1 MVDKDPMDGRPLD
14 QESFTRLLSAAYVVQ
29 EHQDRA
35 RGKQALP
42 PSDFAQI
49 ISRIVETQHLIQAR
63 SLDAQAALDLIASQM
78 QKLSG
83 AAGTAI
89 GLVLD
94 HVLHYKVAIGSASIL
109 LGLEIPEG
117 VCISARCLKKGE
129 KLVSPLCEGD
139 SQVDQAFRRRVKA
152 QSLIAVPIYHEGK
165 TAGALEVYFSE
176 VGAFSEGDVRACE
189 LMAGLVTEVM
199 AQTAEQEL
207 KQELATERASVL
219 LALEKL
225 KPQLQKLAGK
235 PSTSRVKPVESAHAQ
250 PAGTPNGVGG
260 QTKQLENQVCHGC
273 GQALADDET
282 SCSACGALRDSEA
295 ALPRMWGRLAHLQP
309 KDSEGTV
316 ERVPMLPEASS
327 AKEPK
332 AMAAAVPFDF
342 QSLPPIDELLNM
354 SGGHDAGTVV
364 DAGSPAETSD
374 EPVEAEVPEP
384 SPWRSA
390 ARAKDWLKSHVQEK
404 SWNFGDV
411 SLGVSAIVFLV
422 VLIWGL
428 WPQSKP
434 EPAPAPQAQAMMQG
448 PAVRRRPK
456 PKPPELTLLERA
468 LVSLGLAEPPP
479 APQYLGN
486 PDVKV
491 WVDLQTALYYCP
503 GTDLYGS
510 TPKGKYTTQGDAQQ
524 DQFEPAY
531 RKPCD

>member
-1 MVDKDPMDGRPLD
+1 MNGRPLD
-14 QESFTRLLSAAYVVQ
+14 EESFTRLLAAAYVVQ

-35 RGKQALP
+35 RDKVALP

-49 ISRIVETQHLIQAR
+49 ISGIVDTQHLIQTR
-63 SLDAQAALDLIASQM
+63 SLDTQAALDLIASQM

-94 HVLHYKVAIGSASIL
+94 HVLHYKAAIGSASIL
-109 LGLEIPEG
+109 LGIEIPEG
-117 VCISARCLKKGE
+117 ISISAKCLRKGQ

-139 SQVDQAFRRRVKA
+139 PQIDQAFRRRVRA

-165 TAGALEVYFSE
+165 IAGALEVYFSD

-225 KPQLQKLAGK
+225 KPQLQKLAGEPPAPK
-235 PSTSRVKPVESAHAQ
+235 PGQISRANAT
-250 PAGTPNGVGG
+250 ALPNGVAG
-260 QTKQLENQVCHGC
+260 QTKELKSEVCHAC
-273 GQALADDET
+273 GHTLADDET
-282 SCSACGALRDSEA
+282 NCEACGASRHSEA
-295 ALPRMWGRLAHLQP
+295 TLPRMWGRLANLQP
-309 KDSEGTV
+309 KNSNGNNI
-316 ERVPMLPEASS
+316 ERMPMLQETSPANES
-327 AKEPK
+327 K
-332 AMAAAVPFDF
+332 AMAAAALFDF
-342 QSLPPIDELLNM
+342 QSLPPLDELLKV
-354 SGGHDAGTVV
+354 SSGHDVEATV
-364 DAGSPAETSD
+364 DAQTDEEASG
-374 EPVEAEVPEP
+374 EPVEAEGTQE
-384 SPWRSA
+384 SHWSSA
-390 ARAKDWLKSHVQEK
+390 ARARDWLKAHVQEK

-411 SLGVSAIVFLV
+411 SLGVSTIVFLV

-428 WPQSKP
+428 WPEQKP
-434 EPAPAPQAQAMMQG
+434 QPAPQAQAMMQG
-448 PAVRRRPK
+448 PGIRRRPK
-456 PKPPELTLLERA
+456 PKPPELTLFEKA
-468 LVSLGLAEPPP
+468 LVGLGLAEPPP
-479 APQYLGN
+479 APQYMGN

-503 GTDLYGS
+503 GTDLYGT